1 MDTNVIHAEWTG
13 KHARVTKAAN
23 KSLEGLEGAVVDE
36 TRNTVIIET
45 EKGVKRVPKHGTVFE
60 INGHEVI
67 GDEVL
72 VTPEERVKLNSKVD

>member
-1 MDTNVIHAEWTG
+1 MSTNVIHVEWTG
-13 KHARVTKAAN
+13 KHARVTTAPN
-23 KSLEGLEGAVVDE
+23 KSLEGMEGVVVDE

-60 INGHEVI
+60 IDGHEVI

-72 VTPEERVKLNSKVD
+72 VPPEERIKLSKVN